1 MPRASGSKIVPW
13 LLFGVVALIAYG
25 SLYPFNF
32 KPDAIK
38 GGVFAALGE
47 LSWARAGRGDRISN
61 VLLYLPLGFCL
72 FLWLNFHWRRV
83 ASLLIATAIGAMFSL
98 GIEVAQ
104 VYLSSRVPSL
114 TDLSLNALG
123 SAIGA
128 VAGMA
133 WRIGTL
139 WMHLPQ
145 RIERPA
151 RGDATAGWVIA
162 LWVLW
167 RFAPFIP
174 HLDLGKL
181 KAALRPLFDPQLNAA
196 LVFAYLTCWIVVSQ
210 ALASLVSRARL
221 LETLLVLIA
230 GVLVGRLLVADQAF
244 VPSELV
250 ALVMLLPILVL
261 TDRLTPGPRRT
272 LLVLS
277 MLIVFVGYRLAP
289 FEFAAEPSR
298 FDFWPFLVW
307 FDAGLAATWRE
318 IDWSIVFGQVF
329 LYGAMTWCCKH
340 AGASMPFAAIAVLV
354 LTCVTEVM
362 QMWLPGQSSSLTDP
376 AIALGVALVFLHAER
391 RARRTPEVARAS
403 PRFGRNP

>member
-1 MPRASGSKIVPW
+1 MPRASGSKIIPW

-32 KPDAIK
+32 KPDAVK

-61 VLLYLPLGFCL
+61 VLLYVPFGFCL
-72 FLWLNFHWRRV
+72 FLWLNTRWRRIP
-83 ASLLIATAIGAMFSL
+83 ALLLATLIGASFSL
-98 GIEVAQ
+98 AIEVAQ
-104 VYLSSRVPSL
+104 VYVSARVPSL

-123 SAIGA
+123 TAIGA
-128 VAGMA
+128 MGGMA

-145 RIERPA
+145 RAERPS
-151 RGDATAGWVIA
+151 RDSTAWLLIA

-174 HLDLGKL
+174 HFDLGKL

-196 LVFAYLTCWIVVSQ
+196 LIFAYLTCWIVVSQ
-210 ALASLVSRARL
+210 ALASIVSRARL

-230 GVLVGRLLVADQAF
+230 IVLVGRLLVADQAF
-244 VPSELV
+244 SPSELV
-250 ALVMLLPILVL
+250 ALVLLLPVLVV
-261 TDRLTPGPRRT
+261 TDRLTAAPRRT

-277 MLIVFVGYRLAP
+277 ILLVFFGYRLAP
-289 FEFAAEPSR
+289 FEFSGHPTD
-298 FDFWPFLVW
+298 FDLWPFLVW
-307 FDAGLAATWRE
+307 FDAGVAEAWRAV
-318 IDWSIVFGQVF
+318 DWSIFFGQIF
-329 LYGAMTWCCKH
+329 LYAAVLWCLKH
-340 AGASMPFAAIAVLV
+340 SGASMMFAASAMLV
-354 LTCVTEVM
+354 LTLATEVM
-362 QMWLPGQSSSLTDP
+362 QLWLPGQTGSLTDLV
-376 AIALGVALVFLHAER
+376 IALGVALAFR
-391 RARRTPEVARAS
+391 YTDRRRTPEVSRAT

>member
-1 MPRASGSKIVPW
+1 MPRASGSKIIPW
-13 LLFGVVALIAYG
+13 LLIGVVALIAYG

-32 KPDAIK
+32 KPDAVS
-38 GGVFAALGE
+38 GGVLAALGE

-72 FLWLNFHWRRV
+72 FLWLNTHSRRV
-83 ASLLIATAIGAMFSL
+83 PALLLATLLGTSFSL
-98 GIEVAQ
+98 AIEVAQ
-104 VYLSSRVPSL
+104 VYVSARVPSL

-123 SAIGA
+123 TAIGA
-128 VAGMA
+128 IGGMA

-145 RIERPA
+145 RAERIT
-151 RGDATAGWVIA
+151 RDSTAGLLIV

-174 HLDLGKL
+174 HFDLGKL

-196 LVFAYLTCWIVVSQ
+196 LIFAYLTCWIVISQ
-210 ALASLVSRARL
+210 ALASIVSRARL

-230 GVLVGRLLVADQAF
+230 TVLVGRLLVAEQAF

-250 ALVMLLPILVL
+250 ALILLLPVLLL
-261 TDRLTPGPRRT
+261 TDRLTPGPRRV

-277 MLIVFVGYRLAP
+277 ILLVFLGYRLAP
-289 FEFAAEPSR
+289 FEFAASPTS
-298 FDFWPFLVW
+298 FDLWPFRVW
-307 FDAGLAATWRE
+307 FDAGVSATWNA
-318 IDWSIVFGQVF
+318 IDWSILFGQIF
-329 LYGAMTWCCKH
+329 LFAAVLWCVKH
-340 AGASMPFAAIAVLV
+340 SGASMTVAISAMLA
-354 LTCVTEVM
+354 LTLATELAQLWVSR
-362 QMWLPGQSSSLTDP
+362 QTGSLTDL
-376 AIALGVALVFLHAER
+376 ALALGVALAFRYVDR
-391 RARRTPEVARAS
+391 RANRMPEVARVT